1 MIKNNK
7 KPIALILGPTAS
19 GKTDLAI
26 NICNTIP
33 AEIIS
38 VDSVMVYKDCD
49 IGSAKPS
56 KDILFKH
63 KHHLVDC
70 IEPDIIYSVADF
82 YKSSLKLIS
91 EIHNKNKLP
100 LFVGG
105 SMMYFKSLIY
115 GLDNLPERN
124 DSYRKELEK
133 IKNENGIDAL
143 YKMLKE
149 LDPKYAEQVNISDE
163 KRIIRALEVVKSSGN
178 NFSSMVGYKN
188 KDYLTSNYSIHQF
201 GILDENRLL
210 LHSRI
215 EERLEM
221 IIQNGLIDE
230 VYGLLNK
237 YNIPENHPLRK
248 SVNYKQA
255 ISFLNKEYDSNEFF
269 KRALYATRQLAKRQ
283 MTWLRSWDDL
293 NVFGI
298 KTSYKIEESIKR
310 LASSL

>member
-1 MIKNNK
+1 LIKNNK
-7 KPIALILGPTAS
+7 KPIAFILGPTAS

-26 NICNTIP
+26 NICDSIP

-56 KDILFKH
+56 KDILLKH

-70 IEPDIIYSVADF
+70 IEPEEIYSVADF
-82 YKSSLKLIS
+82 YESSLKLIT
-91 EIHNKNKLP
+91 EIHNNNKLP

-124 DSYRKELEK
+124 DAYREELEN
-133 IKNENGIDAL
+133 IKNENGIDTL
-143 YKMLKE
+143 YQMLKE
-149 LDPKYAEQVNISDE
+149 SDPKYAKQVNMSDE
-163 KRIIRALEVVKSSGN
+163 KRIIRALEVFKASGN

-188 KDYLTSNYSIHQF
+188 KDYLASTFSIHQF
-201 GILDENRLL
+201 GILDEDRLL

-230 VYGLLNK
+230 VKGLLSK
-237 YNIPENHPLRK
+237 YKIPENHPIRR

-255 ISFLNKEYDSNEFF
+255 ISLLNNEYDSDEFF
-269 KRALYATRQLAKRQ
+269 KKALYATRQLAKRQ

-293 NVFGI
+293 DVFNI
-298 KTSYKIEESIKR
+298 KTSYKIQESIKR
-310 LASSL
+310 LATSL

>member
-1 MIKNNK
+1 LTKNNK

-26 NICNTIP
+26 NICNSIP

-49 IGSAKPS
+49 IGSAKPP

-70 IEPDIIYSVADF
+70 IEPDLIYSVADF
-82 YKSSLKLIS
+82 YKSSLKLIT

-124 DSYRKELEK
+124 DTYRNELEK
-133 IKNENGIDAL
+133 IKKENGIYAL
-143 YKMLKE
+143 YEMLKE
-149 LDPKYAEQVNISDE
+149 SDPKYAEQVNISDE

-188 KDYLTSNYSIHQF
+188 KDYLTSNYRVHQF
-201 GILDENRLL
+201 GILDEDRLL

-230 VYGLLNK
+230 VQGLLKK
-237 YNIPENHPLRK
+237 YKIPENHPLRK

-283 MTWLRSWDDL
+283 TTWMRSWDDL
-293 NVFGI
+293 NVFDI

>member
-1 MIKNNK
+1 LTKNNK

-26 NICNTIP
+26 NICNSIP

-38 VDSVMVYKDCD
+38 VDSVMIYKDCD

-70 IEPDIIYSVADF
+70 IEPDLIYSVADF
-82 YKSSLKLIS
+82 YKSSLKLIT

-124 DSYRKELEK
+124 DTYRNELEK
-133 IKNENGIDAL
+133 IKKENGIYAL
-143 YKMLKE
+143 YEMLKE
-149 LDPKYAEQVNISDE
+149 SDPKYAEQVNISDE

-188 KDYLTSNYSIHQF
+188 KDYLTSNYRVHQF
-201 GILDENRLL
+201 GILDEDRLL

-230 VYGLLNK
+230 VQGLLKK
-237 YNIPENHPLRK
+237 YKIPENHPLRK

-283 MTWLRSWDDL
+283 TTWMRSWDDL
-293 NVFGI
+293 NVFDI

>member
-1 MIKNNK
+1 LTKNNK

-26 NICNTIP
+26 NICNSIP

-70 IEPDIIYSVADF
+70 IEPDLIYSVADF
-82 YKSSLKLIS
+82 YKSSLKLIT

-124 DSYRKELEK
+124 DLYRKELEK
-133 IKNENGIDAL
+133 IKKENGIYAL
-143 YKMLKE
+143 YEMLKE
-149 LDPKYAEQVNISDE
+149 SDPKYAEQVNISDE

-188 KDYLTSNYSIHQF
+188 KDYLTSNYRVHQF
-201 GILDENRLL
+201 GILDEDRLL

-230 VYGLLNK
+230 VQGLLKK
-237 YNIPENHPLRK
+237 YKIPENHPLRK

-283 MTWLRSWDDL
+283 TTWMRSWDDL
-293 NVFGI
+293 NVFDI

>member
-7 KPIALILGPTAS
+7 KPIAFILGPTAS

-26 NICNTIP
+26 NICDSIP

-56 KDILFKH
+56 KDILLKH

-70 IEPDIIYSVADF
+70 IQPDLIYSVANF
-82 YKSSLKLIS
+82 YKSSLKLIT

-124 DSYRKELEK
+124 DTYREELEK
-133 IKNENGIDAL
+133 IKNENGIDML
-143 YKMLKE
+143 YQMLKE
-149 LDPKYAEQVNISDE
+149 SDPKYAKQVNMSDE
-163 KRIIRALEVVKSSGN
+163 KRIIRALEVLKASGN

-188 KDYLTSNYSIHQF
+188 KDYLASKFSIHQF
-201 GILDENRLL
+201 GILDEDRLL

-230 VYGLLNK
+230 VKGLLNK
-237 YNIPENHPLRK
+237 YKIPENHPIRR

-255 ISFLNKEYDSNEFF
+255 ISFLNNEYDSDELF
-269 KRALYATRQLAKRQ
+269 KKALYATRQLVKRQ

-293 NVFGI
+293 DAFNI
-298 KTSYKIEESIKR
+298 KTSYKIQESIKR
-310 LASSL
+310 LATSL

>member
-1 MIKNNK
+1 LTKNNK
-7 KPIALILGPTAS
+7 KPIAFILGPTAS

-26 NICNTIP
+26 NICNSIP

-38 VDSVMVYKDCD
+38 VDSVMVYKDCN

-56 KDILFKH
+56 KDILLKH

-70 IEPDIIYSVADF
+70 IEPEQIYSVADF
-82 YKSSLKLIS
+82 YESSLKLIT
-91 EIHNKNKLP
+91 EIHNNNKLP

-124 DSYRKELEK
+124 DTYRNELEK
-133 IKNENGIDAL
+133 IKNENGIDML

-149 LDPKYAEQVNISDE
+149 SDPKYAKQVNNSDE
-163 KRIIRALEVVKSSGN
+163 KRIIRALEVVKASGN

-188 KDYLTSNYSIHQF
+188 KDYLVSNFSIHQF
-201 GILDENRLL
+201 GIFDEDRSL

-230 VYGLLNK
+230 VKGLLNK
-237 YNIPENHPLRK
+237 YKIPENHPIRK

-255 ISFLNKEYDSNEFF
+255 ISFLNKEYDSEEFF

-293 NVFGI
+293 NVFNL

-310 LASSL
+310 LLTSL

>member
-7 KPIALILGPTAS
+7 KPIAFILGPTAS

-26 NICNTIP
+26 NICNSIP

-56 KDILFKH
+56 KDILLKH

-70 IEPDIIYSVADF
+70 IEPEQIYSVADF
-82 YKSSLKLIS
+82 YESSLKLIT
-91 EIHNKNKLP
+91 EIHNNNKLP

-124 DSYRKELEK
+124 DKYRNELEK
-133 IKNENGIDAL
+133 IKNENGIDML

-149 LDPKYAEQVNISDE
+149 SDPKYAKQVNNSDE
-163 KRIIRALEVVKSSGN
+163 KRIIRALEVVKASGN

-188 KDYLTSNYSIHQF
+188 KDYLVSNFSIHQF
-201 GILDENRLL
+201 GIFDEDRSL

-230 VYGLLNK
+230 VKGLLNK
-237 YNIPENHPLRK
+237 YKIPENHPIRK

-255 ISFLNKEYDSNEFF
+255 ISFLNKEYDSEEFF

-293 NVFGI
+293 NVFNL

-310 LASSL
+310 LLTSL

>member
-1 MIKNNK
+1 LTKNNK

-26 NICNTIP
+26 NICNSIP

-70 IEPDIIYSVADF
+70 IEPDLIYSVADF
-82 YKSSLKLIS
+82 YKSSLKLIT

-124 DSYRKELEK
+124 DTYRNELEK
-133 IKNENGIDAL
+133 IKKENGIYAL
-143 YKMLKE
+143 YEMLKE
-149 LDPKYAEQVNISDE
+149 SDPKYAEQVNISDE

-188 KDYLTSNYSIHQF
+188 KDYLTSNYRVHQF
-201 GILDENRLL
+201 GILDEDRLL

-230 VYGLLNK
+230 VQGLLKK
-237 YNIPENHPLRK
+237 YKIPENHPLRK

-283 MTWLRSWDDL
+283 TTWMRSWDDL
-293 NVFGI
+293 NVFDI
-298 KTSYKIEESIKR
+298 KTSYKIEELIKR

>member
-1 MIKNNK
+1 MTKNNK
-7 KPIALILGPTAS
+7 KPIAFILGPTAS

-26 NICNTIP
+26 NICNSIP

-56 KDILFKH
+56 KDILLKH

-70 IEPDIIYSVADF
+70 IEPEQIYSVADF
-82 YKSSLKLIS
+82 YESSLKLIT
-91 EIHNKNKLP
+91 EIHNNNKLP

-124 DSYRKELEK
+124 DTYRNELEK
-133 IKNENGIDAL
+133 IKNENGIDML

-149 LDPKYAEQVNISDE
+149 SDPKYAKQVNNSDE
-163 KRIIRALEVVKSSGN
+163 KRIIRALEVIKASGN

-188 KDYLTSNYSIHQF
+188 KDYLVSNFSIHQF
-201 GILDENRLL
+201 GIFDEDRSL

-230 VYGLLNK
+230 VKGLLNK
-237 YNIPENHPLRK
+237 YKIPENHPIRK

-255 ISFLNKEYDSNEFF
+255 ISFLNKEYDSEEFF

-293 NVFGI
+293 NVFNL

-310 LASSL
+310 LLTSL

>member
-7 KPIALILGPTAS
+7 KPIAFILGPTAS
-19 GKTDLAI
+19 GKTELAI
-26 NICNTIP
+26 NICDSIP

-56 KDILFKH
+56 KDILLKH

-70 IEPDIIYSVADF
+70 IEPDLIYSVANF
-82 YKSSLKLIS
+82 YKSSLKLIT

-124 DSYRKELEK
+124 DTYREELEK
-133 IKNENGIDAL
+133 IKNENGIDML
-143 YKMLKE
+143 YQMLKE
-149 LDPKYAEQVNISDE
+149 SDPKYAKQVNMSDE
-163 KRIIRALEVVKSSGN
+163 KRIIRALEVLKTSGN

-188 KDYLTSNYSIHQF
+188 KDYLASKFSIHQF
-201 GILDENRLL
+201 GILDEDRSV

-230 VYGLLNK
+230 VKGLLNK
-237 YNIPENHPLRK
+237 YKIPENHPIRR

-255 ISFLNKEYDSNEFF
+255 ISFLNNEYDSDELF
-269 KRALYATRQLAKRQ
+269 KKALYATRQLAKRQ

-293 NVFGI
+293 DAFNI
-298 KTSYKIEESIKR
+298 KTSYKIQESIKR
-310 LASSL
+310 LATSL

>member
-1 MIKNNK
+1 MTKINK

-70 IEPDIIYSVADF
+70 IEPDLIYSVADF
-82 YKSSLKLIS
+82 YKSSLKLIT

-124 DSYRKELEK
+124 DTYRNELEK
-133 IKNENGIDAL
+133 IKNENGIDML

-149 LDPKYAEQVNISDE
+149 SDPKYAKQVNNSDE
-163 KRIIRALEVVKSSGN
+163 KRIIRALEVVKASGN

-188 KDYLTSNYSIHQF
+188 KDYLVSNFSIHQF
-201 GILDENRLL
+201 GIFDEDRSL

-230 VYGLLNK
+230 VKGLLNK
-237 YNIPENHPLRK
+237 YKIPENHPIRK

-255 ISFLNKEYDSNEFF
+255 ISFLNKEYDSEEFF

-293 NVFGI
+293 NVFNL

-310 LASSL
+310 LLTSL

>member
-1 MIKNNK
+1 LTKNNK

-26 NICNTIP
+26 NICNSIP

-38 VDSVMVYKDCD
+38 VDSVMIYKDCD

-70 IEPDIIYSVADF
+70 IEPDLIYSVADF
-82 YKSSLKLIS
+82 YESSLKLIT
-91 EIHNKNKLP
+91 EIHNNNKLP

-124 DSYRKELEK
+124 DTYRNELEK
-133 IKNENGIDAL
+133 IKKENGIYAL
-143 YKMLKE
+143 YEMLKE
-149 LDPKYAEQVNISDE
+149 SDPKYAEQVNISDE

-188 KDYLTSNYSIHQF
+188 KDYLTSNYRVHQF
-201 GILDENRLL
+201 GILDEDRLL

-230 VYGLLNK
+230 VQGLLKK
-237 YNIPENHPLRK
+237 YKIPENHPLRK

-283 MTWLRSWDDL
+283 TTWMRSWDDL
-293 NVFGI
+293 NVFDI

>member
-1 MIKNNK
+1 MTKNNK

-26 NICNTIP
+26 NICNSIQ

-38 VDSVMVYKDCD
+38 VDSVMAYKDCD
-49 IGSAKPS
+49 IGSAKPP

-70 IEPDIIYSVADF
+70 IEPDLIYSVADF
-82 YKSSLKLIS
+82 YKSSLKLIT

-124 DSYRKELEK
+124 DTYRNELEK
-133 IKNENGIDAL
+133 IKKENGIYAL
-143 YKMLKE
+143 YEMLKE
-149 LDPKYAEQVNISDE
+149 SDPKYAEQVNISDE

-188 KDYLTSNYSIHQF
+188 KDYLTSNYRVHQF
-201 GILDENRLL
+201 GILDEDRLL

-230 VYGLLNK
+230 VQGLLKK
-237 YNIPENHPLRK
+237 YKIPENHPLRK

-283 MTWLRSWDDL
+283 TTWMRSWDDL
-293 NVFGI
+293 NVFDI

>member
-1 MIKNNK
+1 MTKNNK
-7 KPIALILGPTAS
+7 KPIAFILGPTAS

-26 NICNTIP
+26 NICNSIP

-56 KDILFKH
+56 KDILLKH

-70 IEPDIIYSVADF
+70 IEPEEIYSVADF
-82 YKSSLKLIS
+82 YESSLKLIT
-91 EIHNKNKLP
+91 EIHNNNKLP

-124 DSYRKELEK
+124 DTYRNELEK
-133 IKNENGIDAL
+133 IKNENGIDVL

-149 LDPKYAEQVNISDE
+149 SDPKYAKQVNNSDE
-163 KRIIRALEVVKSSGN
+163 KRIIRALEVVKASGN

-188 KDYLTSNYSIHQF
+188 KDYLVSNFSIHQF
-201 GILDENRLL
+201 GIFDEDRSL

-230 VYGLLNK
+230 VKGLLNK
-237 YNIPENHPLRK
+237 YKIPENHPIRK

-255 ISFLNKEYDSNEFF
+255 ISFLNKEYDSEEFF

-293 NVFGI
+293 NVFNL

-310 LASSL
+310 LLTSL

>member
-1 MIKNNK
+1 MTKNNK
-7 KPIALILGPTAS
+7 KPIAFILGPTAS

-26 NICNTIP
+26 NICNSIP

-56 KDILFKH
+56 KDILLKH

-70 IEPDIIYSVADF
+70 IEPEQIYSVADF
-82 YKSSLKLIS
+82 YESSLKLIT
-91 EIHNKNKLP
+91 EIHNNNKLP

-124 DSYRKELEK
+124 DTYRNELEK
-133 IKNENGIDAL
+133 IKNENGIDML

-149 LDPKYAEQVNISDE
+149 SDPKYAKQVNFSDE
-163 KRIIRALEVVKSSGN
+163 KRIIRALEVVKASGN

-188 KDYLTSNYSIHQF
+188 KDYLVSNFSIHQF
-201 GILDENRLL
+201 GIFDEDRSL

-230 VYGLLNK
+230 VKGLLNK
-237 YNIPENHPLRK
+237 YKIPENHPIRK

-255 ISFLNKEYDSNEFF
+255 ISFLNKEYDSEEFF

-293 NVFGI
+293 NVFNL

-310 LASSL
+310 LLTSL

>member
-7 KPIALILGPTAS
+7 KPIAFILGPTAS

-26 NICNTIP
+26 NICDSIP

-56 KDILFKH
+56 KDILLKH

-70 IEPDIIYSVADF
+70 IEPEQIYSVADF
-82 YKSSLKLIS
+82 YESSLKLIT
-91 EIHNKNKLP
+91 EIHNNNKLP

-124 DSYRKELEK
+124 DTYRNELEK
-133 IKNENGIDAL
+133 IKNENGIDML

-149 LDPKYAEQVNISDE
+149 SDPKYAKQVNNSDE
-163 KRIIRALEVVKSSGN
+163 KRIIRALEVVKASGN

-188 KDYLTSNYSIHQF
+188 KDYLVSNFSIHQF
-201 GILDENRLL
+201 GIFDENRSL

-230 VYGLLNK
+230 VKGLLNK
-237 YNIPENHPLRK
+237 YKIPENHPIRK

-255 ISFLNKEYDSNEFF
+255 ISFLNKEYDSEEFF

-293 NVFGI
+293 NVFNL

-310 LASSL
+310 LLTSL

>member
-1 MIKNNK
+1 MTKNNK
-7 KPIALILGPTAS
+7 KPIAFILGPTAS

-26 NICNTIP
+26 NICNSIP

-56 KDILFKH
+56 KDILLKH

-70 IEPDIIYSVADF
+70 IEPEQIYSVADF
-82 YKSSLKLIS
+82 YESSLKLIT
-91 EIHNKNKLP
+91 EIHNNNKLP

-124 DSYRKELEK
+124 DTYRNELEK
-133 IKNENGIDAL
+133 IKNENGIDML

-149 LDPKYAEQVNISDE
+149 SDPKYAKQVNNSDE
-163 KRIIRALEVVKSSGN
+163 KRIIRALEVVKASGN

-188 KDYLTSNYSIHQF
+188 KDYLVSNFSIHQF
-201 GILDENRLL
+201 GIFDEDRSL

-230 VYGLLNK
+230 VKGLLNK
-237 YNIPENHPLRK
+237 YKIPENHPIRK

-255 ISFLNKEYDSNEFF
+255 ISFLNKEYDSEEFF

-293 NVFGI
+293 NVFNL

-310 LASSL
+310 LLTSL

>member
-1 MIKNNK
+1 
-7 KPIALILGPTAS
+7 
-19 GKTDLAI
+19 
-26 NICNTIP
+26 
-33 AEIIS
+33 
-38 VDSVMVYKDCD
+38 
-49 IGSAKPS
+49 
-56 KDILFKH
+56 
-63 KHHLVDC
+63 
-70 IEPDIIYSVADF
+70 
-82 YKSSLKLIS
+82 
-91 EIHNKNKLP
+91 
-100 LFVGG
+100 
-105 SMMYFKSLIY
+105 
-115 GLDNLPERN
+115 
-124 DSYRKELEK
+124 
-133 IKNENGIDAL
+133 
-143 YKMLKE
+143 MLKE

-188 KDYLTSNYSIHQF
+188 KDYLTSNYRVHQF
-201 GILDENRLL
+201 GILDEDRLL

-230 VYGLLNK
+230 VQGLLKK
-237 YNIPENHPLRK
+237 YKIPENHPLRK

-283 MTWLRSWDDL
+283 TTWMRSWDDL
-293 NVFGI
+293 NVFDI

>member
-1 MIKNNK
+1 LIKNNK

-82 YKSSLKLIS
+82 YKSSLKLIT

-143 YKMLKE
+143 YEMLKE

-293 NVFGI
+293 NVFDI

>member
-1 MIKNNK
+1 MTKNNK

-26 NICNTIP
+26 NICNSIP

-56 KDILFKH
+56 KDILLKH

-70 IEPDIIYSVADF
+70 IEPEQIYSVADF
-82 YKSSLKLIS
+82 YESSLKLIT
-91 EIHNKNKLP
+91 EIHNNNKLP

-124 DSYRKELEK
+124 DTYRNELEK
-133 IKNENGIDAL
+133 IKNENGIDML

-149 LDPKYAEQVNISDE
+149 SDPKYAKQVNNSDE
-163 KRIIRALEVVKSSGN
+163 KRIIRALEVVKASGN

-188 KDYLTSNYSIHQF
+188 KDYLVSNFSIHQF
-201 GILDENRLL
+201 GIFDEDRSL

-230 VYGLLNK
+230 VKGLLNK
-237 YNIPENHPLRK
+237 YKIPENHPIRK

-255 ISFLNKEYDSNEFF
+255 ISFLNKEYDSEEFF

-293 NVFGI
+293 NVFNL

-310 LASSL
+310 LLTSL

>member
-1 MIKNNK
+1 MTKNNK
-7 KPIALILGPTAS
+7 KPIAFILGPTAS

-26 NICNTIP
+26 NICNSIP

-56 KDILFKH
+56 KDILLKH

-70 IEPDIIYSVADF
+70 IEPEQIYSVADF
-82 YKSSLKLIS
+82 YESSLKLIT
-91 EIHNKNKLP
+91 EIHNNNKLP

-124 DSYRKELEK
+124 DTYRNELEK
-133 IKNENGIDAL
+133 IKNENGIDML

-149 LDPKYAEQVNISDE
+149 SDPKYAKQVNNSDE
-163 KRIIRALEVVKSSGN
+163 KRIIRALEVVKASGN

-188 KDYLTSNYSIHQF
+188 KDYLVSNFSIHQF
-201 GILDENRLL
+201 GIFDEDRSL

-221 IIQNGLIDE
+221 IIQYGLIDE
-230 VYGLLNK
+230 VKGLLNK
-237 YNIPENHPLRK
+237 YKIPENHPIRK

-255 ISFLNKEYDSNEFF
+255 ISFLNKEYDSEEFF

-293 NVFGI
+293 NVFNL

-310 LASSL
+310 LLTSL

>member
-26 NICNTIP
+26 NICNTVP

-70 IEPDIIYSVADF
+70 IEPDLIYSVADF
-82 YKSSLKLIS
+82 YKSSLKLIT

-143 YKMLKE
+143 HEMLKE

-201 GILDENRLL
+201 GILDEDRLL

-293 NVFGI
+293 NVFDI

>member
-1 MIKNNK
+1 LTKNNK
-7 KPIALILGPTAS
+7 KPIAFILGPTAS

-26 NICNTIP
+26 NICNSIP

-56 KDILFKH
+56 KDILLKH

-70 IEPDIIYSVADF
+70 IEPEQIYSVADF
-82 YKSSLKLIS
+82 YESSLKLIT
-91 EIHNKNKLP
+91 EIHNNNKLP

-124 DSYRKELEK
+124 DKYRNELEK
-133 IKNENGIDAL
+133 IKNENGIDML

-149 LDPKYAEQVNISDE
+149 SDPKYAKQVNNSDE
-163 KRIIRALEVVKSSGN
+163 KRIIRALEVVKASGN

-188 KDYLTSNYSIHQF
+188 KDYLVSNFSIHQF
-201 GILDENRLL
+201 GIFDEDRSL

-230 VYGLLNK
+230 VKGLLNK
-237 YNIPENHPLRK
+237 YKIPENHPIRK

-255 ISFLNKEYDSNEFF
+255 ISFLNKEYDSEEFF

-293 NVFGI
+293 NVFNL

-310 LASSL
+310 LLTSL

>member
-1 MIKNNK
+1 MTKNNK

-26 NICNTIP
+26 NICNSIP

-70 IEPDIIYSVADF
+70 IEPDLIYSVADF
-82 YKSSLKLIS
+82 YKSSLKLIT

-124 DSYRKELEK
+124 DTYRNELEK
-133 IKNENGIDAL
+133 IKKENGIYAL
-143 YKMLKE
+143 YEMLKE
-149 LDPKYAEQVNISDE
+149 SDPKYAEQVNISDE

-188 KDYLTSNYSIHQF
+188 KDYLTSNYMVHQF
-201 GILDENRLL
+201 GILDEDRLL

-230 VYGLLNK
+230 VQGLLKK
-237 YNIPENHPLRK
+237 YKIPENHPLRK

-283 MTWLRSWDDL
+283 TTWMRSWDDL
-293 NVFGI
+293 NVFDI

>member
-7 KPIALILGPTAS
+7 KPIAFILGPTAS

-26 NICNTIP
+26 NICDSIP

-56 KDILFKH
+56 KDILLKH

-70 IEPDIIYSVADF
+70 IEPEQIYSVADF
-82 YKSSLKLIS
+82 YESSLKLIT
-91 EIHNKNKLP
+91 EIHNNNKLP

-124 DSYRKELEK
+124 DTYRNELEK
-133 IKNENGIDAL
+133 IKNENGIDML

-149 LDPKYAEQVNISDE
+149 SDPKYAKQVNNSDE
-163 KRIIRALEVVKSSGN
+163 KRIIRALEVVKASGN

-188 KDYLTSNYSIHQF
+188 KDYLVSNFSIHQF
-201 GILDENRLL
+201 GIFDEDRSL

-230 VYGLLNK
+230 VKGLLNK
-237 YNIPENHPLRK
+237 YKIPENHPIRK

-255 ISFLNKEYDSNEFF
+255 ISFLNKEYDSEEFF

-293 NVFGI
+293 NVFNL

-310 LASSL
+310 LLTSL

>member
-1 MIKNNK
+1 MTKNNK
-7 KPIALILGPTAS
+7 KPIAFILGPTAS

-26 NICNTIP
+26 NICNSIP

-56 KDILFKH
+56 KDILLKH

-70 IEPDIIYSVADF
+70 IEPEQIYSVADF
-82 YKSSLKLIS
+82 YESSLKLIT
-91 EIHNKNKLP
+91 EIHNNNKLP

-124 DSYRKELEK
+124 DTYRNELEK
-133 IKNENGIDAL
+133 IKNENGIDML

-149 LDPKYAEQVNISDE
+149 SDPKYAKQVNNSDE
-163 KRIIRALEVVKSSGN
+163 KRIIRALEVVKASGN

-188 KDYLTSNYSIHQF
+188 KDYLVSNFSIHQF
-201 GILDENRLL
+201 GIFDEDRSL

-221 IIQNGLIDE
+221 IVQNGLIDE
-230 VYGLLNK
+230 VKGLLNK
-237 YNIPENHPLRK
+237 YKIPENHPIRK

-255 ISFLNKEYDSNEFF
+255 ISFLNKEYDSEEFF

-293 NVFGI
+293 NVFNL

-310 LASSL
+310 LLTSL

>member
-1 MIKNNK
+1 MTKNNK
-7 KPIALILGPTAS
+7 KPIAFILGPTAS

-26 NICNTIP
+26 NICNSIP

-56 KDILFKH
+56 KDILLKH

-70 IEPDIIYSVADF
+70 IEPEQIYSVADF
-82 YKSSLKLIS
+82 YESSLKLIT
-91 EIHNKNKLP
+91 EIHNNNKLP

-124 DSYRKELEK
+124 DTYRNELEK
-133 IKNENGIDAL
+133 IKNENGIDML

-149 LDPKYAEQVNISDE
+149 SDPKYAKQVNNSDE
-163 KRIIRALEVVKSSGN
+163 KRIIRALEVVRASGN

-188 KDYLTSNYSIHQF
+188 KDYLVSNFSIHQF
-201 GILDENRLL
+201 GIFDEDRSL

-230 VYGLLNK
+230 VKGLLNK
-237 YNIPENHPLRK
+237 YKIPENHPIRK

-255 ISFLNKEYDSNEFF
+255 ISFLNKEYDSEEFF

-293 NVFGI
+293 NVFNL

-310 LASSL
+310 LLTSL

>member
-1 MIKNNK
+1 MTKNNK
-7 KPIALILGPTAS
+7 KPIAFILGPTAS

-26 NICNTIP
+26 NICNSIP

-56 KDILFKH
+56 KDILLKH
-63 KHHLVDC
+63 KHHLVDY
-70 IEPDIIYSVADF
+70 IEPEQIYSVADF
-82 YKSSLKLIS
+82 YESSLKLIT
-91 EIHNKNKLP
+91 EIHNNNKLP

-124 DSYRKELEK
+124 DTYRNELEK
-133 IKNENGIDAL
+133 IKNENGIDML

-149 LDPKYAEQVNISDE
+149 SDPKYAKQVNNSDE
-163 KRIIRALEVVKSSGN
+163 KRIIRALEVVKASGN

-188 KDYLTSNYSIHQF
+188 KDYLVSNFSIHQF
-201 GILDENRLL
+201 GIFDEDRSL

-230 VYGLLNK
+230 VKGLLNK
-237 YNIPENHPLRK
+237 YKIPENHPIRK

-255 ISFLNKEYDSNEFF
+255 ISFLNKEYDSEEFF

-293 NVFGI
+293 NVFNL

-310 LASSL
+310 LLTSL

>member
-1 MIKNNK
+1 MTKNNK

-26 NICNTIP
+26 NICNSIP

-56 KDILFKH
+56 KDILLKH

-70 IEPDIIYSVADF
+70 IEPEQIYSVADF
-82 YKSSLKLIS
+82 YESSLKLIT
-91 EIHNKNKLP
+91 EIHNNNKLP

-124 DSYRKELEK
+124 DTYRNELEK
-133 IKNENGIDAL
+133 IKKENGIYAL
-143 YKMLKE
+143 YEMLKE
-149 LDPKYAEQVNISDE
+149 SDPKYAEQVNISDE

-188 KDYLTSNYSIHQF
+188 KDYLTSNYRVHQF
-201 GILDENRLL
+201 GILDEDRLL

-230 VYGLLNK
+230 VQGLLKK
-237 YNIPENHPLRK
+237 YKIPENHPLRK

-283 MTWLRSWDDL
+283 TTWMRSWDDL
-293 NVFGI
+293 NVFDI

>member
-1 MIKNNK
+1 MTKNNK
-7 KPIALILGPTAS
+7 KPIAFILGPTAS

-26 NICNTIP
+26 NICNSIP

-56 KDILFKH
+56 KDILLKH

-70 IEPDIIYSVADF
+70 IEPEQIYSVADF
-82 YKSSLKLIS
+82 YESSLKLIT
-91 EIHNKNKLP
+91 EIHNNNKLP
-100 LFVGG
+100 LVVGG

-124 DSYRKELEK
+124 DTYRNELEK
-133 IKNENGIDAL
+133 IKNKNGIDML

-149 LDPKYAEQVNISDE
+149 SDPKYAKQVNNSDE
-163 KRIIRALEVVKSSGN
+163 KRIIRALEVVKASGN

-188 KDYLTSNYSIHQF
+188 KDYLVSNFSIHQF
-201 GILDENRLL
+201 GIFDEDRSL

-230 VYGLLNK
+230 VKGLLNK
-237 YNIPENHPLRK
+237 YKIPENHPIRK

-255 ISFLNKEYDSNEFF
+255 ISFLNKEYDSEEFF

-293 NVFGI
+293 NVFNL

-310 LASSL
+310 LLTSL

>member
-1 MIKNNK
+1 MTKNNK
-7 KPIALILGPTAS
+7 KPIAFILGPTAS

-26 NICNTIP
+26 NICNSIP

-56 KDILFKH
+56 KDILLKH

-70 IEPDIIYSVADF
+70 IEPEQIYSVADF
-82 YKSSLKLIS
+82 YESSLKLIT
-91 EIHNKNKLP
+91 EIHNNNKLP
-100 LFVGG
+100 VFVGG

-124 DSYRKELEK
+124 DTYRNELEK
-133 IKNENGIDAL
+133 IKNENGIDML

-149 LDPKYAEQVNISDE
+149 SDPKYAKQVNNSDE
-163 KRIIRALEVVKSSGN
+163 KRIIRALEVVKASGN

-188 KDYLTSNYSIHQF
+188 KDYLVSNFSIHQF
-201 GILDENRLL
+201 GIFDEDRSL

-230 VYGLLNK
+230 VKGLLNK
-237 YNIPENHPLRK
+237 YKIPENHPIRK

-255 ISFLNKEYDSNEFF
+255 ISFLNKEYDSEEFF

-293 NVFGI
+293 NVFNL

-310 LASSL
+310 LLTSL